1 MFTPAVLDTF
11 FKSKVK
17 SMQITWLI
25 MCWDLNYF
33 KYDTTGVSFINK
45 VYTQSRGR
53 NVYANFYAK
62 VVIYKN

>member
-11 FKSKVK
+11 FESKVK

-33 KYDTTGVSFINK
+33 KYDTTGVSFINM
-45 VYTQSRGR
+45 VYTQSKGR